1 MENKKIYRRPTK
13 SVSNGV
19 QNLNKWATNLENGDK
34 EVRSF
39 NVEGMQL
46 MFQDISGSQT
56 LRWVVSEALIE
67 DEYGLKDIKFK
78 KGDVVLDIGANIGCV
93 SIYLAKK
100 NPDITIYAYEAH
112 PINYDS
118 LLHNL
123 NLNNVTNVIA
133 INKAVYS
140 KTGETLKISLDENN
154 TGASSCFVDSGSKVA
169 EVPTI
174 SMDDIITEHNISKL
188 KLLKI
193 DCEGAEFDIFNY
205 SKLLKKIKIEN
216 LGMEVHGFMRH
227 HGKDF
232 DLFYEQVNSL
242 KIKNKKVKQLG

>member
-1 MENKKIYRRPTK
+1 MENKKIYRRSTK
-13 SVSNGV
+13 TVSNGV
-19 QNLNKWATNLENGDK
+19 TDMNKWATNSENNNK
-34 EVRSF
+34 EIKTF
-39 NVEGMQL
+39 NVEGMEL
-46 MFQDISGSQT
+46 MFEDISGSQT

-67 DEYGLKDIKFK
+67 DEYGLKEIEFK

-112 PINYDS
+112 PVNYDS
-118 LLHNL
+118 LIHNL
-123 NLNNVTNVIA
+123 NLNNVTNVVA

-154 TGASSCFVDSGSKVA
+154 TGATSCFVDSGNEAVSVL
-169 EVPTI
+169 TI
-174 SMDDIITEHNISKL
+174 SMDDIIKEHGITEL

-205 SKLLKKIKIEN
+205 SESLKVIEIEN
-216 LGMEVHGFMRH
+216 LGMEVHGYMRH